1 MIDLRLKEIIKITK
15 ENMYDAVPLLK
26 KEADPEVLILC
37 WDPETAET
45 LIEKGWAVL
54 GIETEGE
61 RMSVPYV
68 ATDPEELDE
77 EYLLRVWQRQ
87 RGIPWK
93 ILETDRCVIRET
105 IVEDVDAFYRI
116 YAVPSITKY
125 MEDLFEDPEEEI
137 EYTKTYREKIYAL
150 YGYGIW
156 TVLSKSDGSV
166 IGRAG
171 ITNRKGYD
179 LPEIGYMVA
188 APLQRQGIAEEVCR
202 GIFRYAKEELG
213 FDEVRVLTEPEN
225 EASLKLCEKLGVR
238 WGENVTE
245 NGILFRSGIFTL
257 N

>member
-1 MIDLRLKEIIKITK
+1 MSLQLKEIIKITK

-26 KEADPEVLILC
+26 KEADPEVLVLC
-37 WDPETAET
+37 WDQDIASALHEQ
-45 LIEKGWAVL
+45 GWAVL
-54 GIETEGE
+54 GIETEE
-61 RMSVPYV
+61 EHMSVPYV

-105 IVEDVDAFYRI
+105 VVEDVDAFYRI

-125 MEDLFEDPEEEI
+125 MEDLYEDPEEEI
-137 EYTKTYREKIYAL
+137 AYTKTYREKIYAL

-171 ITNRKGYD
+171 ITNREGYD

-202 GIFRYAKEELG
+202 GILRYAKEELG
-213 FDEVRVLTEPEN
+213 FDAVRVLTEPEN

-238 WGENVTE
+238 WEGNETVKGIVFRQ
-245 NGILFRSGIFTL
+245 GILTL
-257 N
+257 G